1 MITTTLREHYE
12 ELERATLS
20 DYATL
25 ASRSRG
31 RAREEEPCPIR
42 TCFQRDIDRIIH
54 CKSFRRLKQKTQVFL
69 RPEGDHYRTRLTHTL
84 EVARIARTIVRGLRL
99 NEDLVEAQALAHD
112 LGHTPFGHAGEYA
125 LDEVVPGGFKHN
137 EQSARVVEL
146 LEHNGAGLNL
156 SAEVVDGALCHSGDT
171 PSYTPEGQVLHYAD
185 RIAYINHDIDDAIR
199 AGILCEED
207 IPKALRDVLGE
218 HYSERINTM
227 VLDLI
232 LTSGDEEIKMSDE
245 VGDAMLELRKF
256 MFEHVY
262 RNPIAKGEEG
272 KAKEMLKMLYFHYAE
287 HPDAL
292 PDDQQYLVERF
303 GAERAAADY
312 ISGMTDN
319 YAVERFNELFVP
331 GEWTKHG

>member
-1 MITTTLREHYE
+1 MTLREHYE
-12 ELERATLS
+12 ELERATLA

-25 ASRSRG
+25 AANSAG

-42 TCFQRDIDRIIH
+42 TCFQRDIDRVIH
-54 CKSFRRLKQKTQVFL
+54 SKAFRRLKHKTQVFL

-125 LDEVVPGGFKHN
+125 LDEVVPGGFAHN
-137 EQSARVVEL
+137 EQSARVVEI
-146 LEHNGAGLNL
+146 LERNGKGLNL
-156 SAEVVDGALCHSGDT
+156 SAEVVDGALCHSGDAEAM
-171 PSYTPEGQVLHYAD
+171 TPEGRVLKFAD

-199 AGILCEED
+199 AGILRGED
-207 IPKALRDVLGE
+207 IPKRLRDTLGE
-218 HYSERINTM
+218 TYSERINTM
-227 VLDLI
+227 VLDVI
-232 LTSGDEEIKMSDE
+232 LSSDGGEIRMSDT
-245 VGDAMLELRKF
+245 VGPAMNELRDF
-256 MFEHVY
+256 MFERVY

-272 KAKEMLKMLYFHYAE
+272 KAKEMLKMLYCYYAE
-287 HPDAL
+287 HPEAL
-292 PDDQQYLVERF
+292 PEDDRYLVEEY

-319 YAVERFNELFVP
+319 YAVERFTELFIP
-331 GEWTKHG
+331 YGWTKHS